1 MGIWAGLAAV
11 WGWANRW
18 YVSLVLVAAAGIL
31 IGSLVFFKVFPGKP
45 RVGVISIP
53 LTLIS
58 SDAAFVIGEFLN
70 YARRTDS
77 IKAVVIKVNS
87 PGGDATSS
95 ENLLIEV
102 LKLREKKPVVI
113 SMEGVVASGAYML
126 SLGGNYSYA
135 KTSSLVGNVGVV
147 LSFPGSLV
155 PSGPNEILTITG
167 PHKIEGGD
175 RRHWIAI
182 SDSLKKGFVQM
193 VLTHRGDRLRI
204 SPAELADGRIYPG
217 SDAVRL
223 GLVDE
228 IGGDTDAIEKAASLA
243 RISHYD
249 VVDINAEVLPLF
261 FEQVRRTLGSPDAS
275 GDQLYGAQVR
285 SLTNAYRDTGDRYL
299 PPLDPRLVQN
309 EVDLRA
315 FRRSFLPSGIGET
328 QDEVLPGFPL
338 KVNPPNVYYLYVG
351 PSR

>member
-1 MGIWAGLAAV
+1 MGIWARIAIVL
-11 WGWANRW
+11 GWANKW
-18 YVSLVLVAAAGIL
+18 YVSLVLVAVAGVL

-45 RVGVISIP
+45 RVGIIEIP
-53 LTLIS
+53 LMLIS
-58 SDAAFVIGEFLN
+58 SDTAFVVGELLD
-70 YARRTDS
+70 YARQTDS

-95 ENLLIEV
+95 ESLLIEV

-113 SMEGVVASGAYML
+113 SMDGVVASGAYML
-126 SLGGNYSYA
+126 SLGGNHSYA

-155 PSGPNEILTITG
+155 PSAPSEILTISG
-167 PHKIEGGD
+167 PHKIEGGN

-182 SDSLKKGFVQM
+182 SDSLKEGFVQM
-193 VLTHRGDRLRI
+193 VVTHRGDKLRI
-204 SPAELADGRIYPG
+204 SPVELADGRIYPG

-243 RISHYD
+243 GISHYD
-249 VVDINAEVLPLF
+249 VVDINAEVLPIF
-261 FEQVRRTLGSPDAS
+261 FQQVRRTLGTQGS
-275 GDQLYGAQVR
+275 GDQLYAAQLR
-285 SLTNAYRDTGDRYL
+285 SLTNSYRDTGGRYL
-299 PPLDPRLVQN
+299 PPIDPRVVQN

-315 FRRSFLPSGIGET
+315 LRRSFLPSGIGET

-338 KVNPPNVYYLYVG
+338 RVNPPNIYYLYVG